1 MTIAQEAM
9 YAVIET
15 GGKQYRVELGS
26 VIQVDRLA
34 VQPGESITIDRVLLV
49 ADGDATTVGQP
60 VVDGATVR
68 ADVLA
73 QERGKKIDVFKY
85 KPKARTRVKQGFRAE
100 LTRLRVADIAYAG
113 RSAADDAKASETH
126 RVRAAKE
133 AQQAAADK
141 ATSDQELAARLA
153 ASEQAETADADQ
165 PSEPSAARVADE
177 AESGGTAKAKPA
189 KARTTKKAAA
199 MDDAPEAETDA
210 QAAPATAADAATE
223 TEKDD

>member
-1 MTIAQEAM
+1 M

-34 VQPGESITIDRVLLV
+34 VQPGETITIDRVLLV

-113 RSAADDAKASETH
+113 RSAADDAKASEAQTA
-126 RVRAAKE
+126 RAAKE
-133 AQQAAADK
+133 AQKAAADK
-141 ATSDQELAARLA
+141 ATADQELAARLT

-165 PSEPSAARVADE
+165 PSETSADGAQ
-177 AESGGTAKAKPA
+177 SGGTAKAKPT
-189 KARTTKKAAA
+189 KARTTRKAAA
-199 MDDAPEAETDA
+199 MDHTPEAETDA
-210 QAAPATAADAATE
+210 RTAADAGTE

>member
-1 MTIAQEAM
+1 VSACDPHGRAHGDHKPTTIAQEAM

-73 QERGKKIDVFKY
+73 GL
-85 KPKARTRVKQGFRAE
+85 PG
-100 LTRLRVADIAYAG
+100 
-113 RSAADDAKASETH
+113 
-126 RVRAAKE
+126 
-133 AQQAAADK
+133 
-141 ATSDQELAARLA
+141 
-153 ASEQAETADADQ
+153 
-165 PSEPSAARVADE
+165 
-177 AESGGTAKAKPA
+177 
-189 KARTTKKAAA
+189 
-199 MDDAPEAETDA
+199 
-210 QAAPATAADAATE
+210 
-223 TEKDD
+223 